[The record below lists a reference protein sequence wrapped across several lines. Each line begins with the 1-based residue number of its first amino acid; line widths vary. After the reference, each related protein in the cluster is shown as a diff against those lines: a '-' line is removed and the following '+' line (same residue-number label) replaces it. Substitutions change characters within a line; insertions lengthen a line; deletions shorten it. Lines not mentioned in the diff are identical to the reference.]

1 MADSD
6 DLPEPDATYY
16 ERPYPAPAPIVVKPK
31 RPRGRPKGSVTK
43 NHSPKPMG
51 RPLEPDSPHRKA
63 LMRREILDRVHKR
76 MEVTPLEVM
85 ILTMIDLWKKDE
97 KIAACS
103 IAEKAAPYIHPKLSA
118 IQQTIEGGDKPIQV
132 ENQQTIFDEMIQS
145 IELIART
152 RVLAEEDD
160 EAADA
165 SAPH

>member
-1 MADSD
+1 MSESDDSD
-6 DLPEPDATYY
+6 VEASYY
-16 ERPYPAPAPIVVKPK
+16 ERPYPRKA
-31 RPRGRPKGSVTK
+31 GRPKGARDKTPRK
-43 NHSPKPMG
+43 TG
-51 RPLEPDSPHRKA
+51 RPIEPGSPHRKS
-63 LMRREILDRVHKR
+63 LLRKEILDRVNHR

-85 ILTMIDLWKKDE
+85 ILTMIDLWRKDE

-145 IELIART
+145 IELIARS

-165 SAPH
+165 AASH